1 MHNDDTAMR
10 DATIDQADVA
20 ATPADV
26 TTAAAPL
33 SNDSA
38 PASAPYSPVM
48 SFNEWDPLEEVIVG
62 RLEGS
67 VVPSVHVTV
76 TYNLPP
82 LIARLYKLAA
92 GRKYPKWLEKKAQ
105 GELDQFIGILT
116 GEGITVRRP
125 ALIDHRAK
133 FNAPEW
139 SSRGFCVACPR
150 DGFMVVGDEII
161 ETPMAWR
168 SRYFETNAY
177 RPLFK
182 EYFNGGARW
191 TSAPRPQLSDDLYDY
206 NFKLPEK
213 GEPVR
218 FVVNEFEP
226 VFDAADFVRCGRD
239 IFVIR
244 SNVTNMA
251 GINWLRRHL
260 GDEYTIHELP
270 NICRQPMHIDSSFM
284 PLAPGKVLV
293 NPDYIDIDNLPPILK
308 KWDVLIAPTPD
319 PVDNL
324 ISKFSMCSPWTSIN
338 VLSLDEKKVVVEA
351 QQPTLIKALKDW
363 GFDPIPCDFMSYG
376 PFGGAFHCATL
387 DVRRRGVLQSY
398 F

>member
-1 MHNDDTAMR
+1 MAMDDTELL
-10 DATIDQADVA
+10 DAPQNRAE
-20 ATPADV
+20 
-26 TTAAAPL
+26 TAPGPMAGPV
-33 SNDSA
+33 
-38 PASAPYSPVM
+38 SPVM
-48 SFNEWDPLEEVIVG
+48 AHNEWDPLEEVIVG

-67 VVPSVHVTV
+67 TVPSVHVTV

-82 LIARLYKLAA
+82 LISRLYRIAA
-92 GRKYPKWLEKKAQ
+92 GQRYPKWLERKAQ
-105 GELDQFIGILT
+105 AELDQFIGILQ

-125 ALIDHRAK
+125 SLVNHRAK
-133 FNAPEW
+133 FRSPLW

-150 DGFMVVGDEII
+150 DGYMVVGDEII

-168 SRYFETNAY
+168 SRYFEGNAY
-177 RPLFK
+177 KPLFK
-182 EYFNGGARW
+182 EYFNAGARW
-191 TSAPRPQLSDDLYDY
+191 TSAPRPELSDELYDY
-206 NFKLPEK
+206 NFRLPEK

-218 FVVNEFEP
+218 YVVNEHEP

-239 IFVIR
+239 LFVIR

-260 GDEYTIHELP
+260 GEGYRIHELP

-293 NPDYIDIDNLPPILK
+293 NPEYIDVDRLPPILK
-308 KWDVLIAPTPD
+308 KWDVLIAPKPD
-319 PVDNL
+319 EVTGFM
-324 ISKFSMCSPWTSIN
+324 SKISMCSPWTSIN
-338 VLSLDEKKVVVEA
+338 VLMLDHKKVVVDA
-351 QQPTLIKALKDW
+351 SQKTLIKAFRDW
-363 GFDPIPCDFMSYG
+363 GFDPIDIPFLAYG

-387 DVRRRGVLQSY
+387 DVRRRGTLQSY